1 MKRNG
6 FTSVELMI
14 VVAIVGIFLSIAF
27 PNFRFMTILPH
38 YSSGTRTGVVVKISQ
53 RGFHWKTWEAEMNV
67 GGMSSDGNG
76 MAVPVVWKFSVKDQ
90 SVIDAILRASE
101 KGSRV
106 TVKYDQAFIR
116 KFTEGATEY
125 LATGVVE

>member
-1 MKRNG
+1 
-6 FTSVELMI
+6 
-14 VVAIVGIFLSIAF
+14 
-27 PNFRFMTILPH
+27 
-38 YSSGTRTGVVVKISQ
+38 
-53 RGFHWKTWEAEMNV
+53 MNV